1 MVHTSHLRMDSKEE
15 IFRKFGSQLAL
26 LRNQKK
32 LSVSEL
38 AASALLYE
46 SHVRQIEAGEVD
58 VLFTTILSLA
68 KALDVEPA
76 ELLQVL

>member
-1 MVHTSHLRMDSKEE
+1 MDSKEE
-15 IFRKFGSQLAL
+15 IFRKFGRQLAL
-26 LRNQKK
+26 LRNQKN
-32 LSVSEL
+32 LSVREL

-46 SHVRQIEAGEVD
+46 SQVRQIEAGEVD